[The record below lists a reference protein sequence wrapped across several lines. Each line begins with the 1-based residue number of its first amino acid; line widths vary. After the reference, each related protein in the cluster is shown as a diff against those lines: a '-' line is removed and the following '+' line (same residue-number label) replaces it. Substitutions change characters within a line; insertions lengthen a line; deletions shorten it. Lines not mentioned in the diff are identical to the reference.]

1 MGDMLIVMQNILA
14 MHVGIPSSNIVFGTN
29 KDLGDFYIAIPVNV
43 TMSTGHVTTFISDI
57 SSQDFILDFEHVPFI
72 SALRDSGLPFTS
84 QVTNGDTIVTHA
96 IISDAPTTPEPVETT
111 PTPYVP
117 PVTTPAP
124 YVPPAAPQA
133 TPIPAEWIQLG
144 C

>member
-1 MGDMLIVMQNILA
+1 
-14 MHVGIPSSNIVFGTN
+14 
-29 KDLGDFYIAIPVNV
+29 
-43 TMSTGHVTTFISDI
+43 MSTGHVTTFISEI
-57 SSQDFILDFEHVPFI
+57 SNQDFIINFEYNPFEA
-72 SALRDSGLPFTS
+72 SLRHSGNPFTS
-84 QVTNGDTIVTHA
+84 SATNPDTIVTHA

-124 YVPPAAPQA
+124 YVPPADPPEAPEDSG
-133 TPIPAEWIQLG
+133 EWIELG